1 MTEPPRLPLIVMHR
15 PIATGAELD
24 LFMDPA
30 LLWFRGHFPDLPLL
44 PGVVQL
50 DWALTLAEQY
60 LGLAAEPS
68 SQFQVK
74 YKAAIFPGDMVTL
87 ALRHDPAKARLTFEY
102 RRDGAVCSSG
112 SLAVTL

>member
-1 MTEPPRLPLIVMHR
+1 MTQSPRLPLILTHR

-24 LFMDPA
+24 LFIDPA
-30 LLWFRGHFPDLPLL
+30 LLWFRGHFPDFLLL

-60 LGLAAEPS
+60 LGLAAEPA

-74 YKAAIFPGDMVTL
+74 YKGAIFPGDSVTL
-87 ALRHDPAKARLTFEY
+87 ALRHDPAKARLTFDY

-112 SLAVTL
+112 SVAVAP